1 MSPQKLDLLLDRE
14 EPCLGVQE
22 RDPAE
27 VAQASADHGSAAAA
41 GGAMEAARGLVTS
54 GAVEGYTPKQRVTRA
69 PQAQTSPLLP
79 SVPELS
85 SNANMGRTPAEPA
98 APQLATGPAG
108 TLTVPSQCQQPAG
121 SSPIPVQEAAAKTS
135 TEAGAAAVPFPHQ
148 QGTQSLQ
155 DLLT

>member
-1 MSPQKLDLLLDRE
+1 M
-14 EPCLGVQE
+14 QE

-69 PQAQTSPLLP
+69 PQAQTSPMLP
-79 SVPELS
+79 PVPELS
-85 SNANMGRTPAEPA
+85 SNANMGRTLAEPA

-108 TLTVPSQCQQPAG
+108 TLTVPSQCLQPAG
-121 SSPIPVQEAAAKTS
+121 SSPGPVQEAAAKTS

-155 DLLT
+155 DLLTWFCFSS